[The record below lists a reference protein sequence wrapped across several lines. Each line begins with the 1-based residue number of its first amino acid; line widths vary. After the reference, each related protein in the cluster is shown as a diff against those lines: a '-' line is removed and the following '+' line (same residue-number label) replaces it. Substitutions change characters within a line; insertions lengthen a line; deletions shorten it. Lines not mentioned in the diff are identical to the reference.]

1 MSLPAK
7 REYTEKQI
15 KFLNSLMDNG
25 GNVLKA
31 IDDAG
36 YKHSSRNWLINTL
49 KDEIIDRTRVM
60 LASSSVK
67 AANRL
72 VEGLDMNGDIR
83 ANHMEIRLKSANE
96 ILDRV
101 GIGKKQDISIQAEV
115 IHGVVMLPAKKQMK
129 DVTPDG

>member
-7 REYTEKQI
+7 KEYTDKQT
-15 KFLNSLMDNG
+15 KFLNSLMNNG
-25 GNVLKA
+25 GHVLEA
-31 IDDAG
+31 IDEAG
-36 YKHSSRNWLINTL
+36 YKHSSKGWLISSL
-49 KDEIIDRTRVM
+49 KDEIIDRTRIM

-72 VEGLDMNGDIR
+72 VEGLDMDGDIR
-83 ANHMEIRLKSANE
+83 ANHMEIRLKAANE

-101 GIGKKQDISIQAEV
+101 GIGKKQDIAIQAEV

-129 DVTPDG
+129 DVTPGG

>member
-1 MSLPAK
+1 
-7 REYTEKQI
+7 
-15 KFLNSLMDNG
+15 
-25 GNVLKA
+25 
-31 IDDAG
+31 
-36 YKHSSRNWLINTL
+36 
-49 KDEIIDRTRVM
+49 M

-115 IHGVVMLPAKKQMK
+115 IHGVVMLPAKKEMK
-129 DVTPDG
+129 DVTPNA

>member
-49 KDEIIDRTRVM
+49 KDEIIDRTKVM

>member
-7 REYTEKQI
+7 REYTEKQV

-25 GNVLKA
+25 GNVSKA

-36 YKHSSRNWLINTL
+36 YKHSSRGWLINTL
-49 KDEIIDRTRVM
+49 KDEIISRTRVM

-72 VEGLDMNGDIR
+72 VEGLDMDGDIR
-83 ANHMEIRLKSANE
+83 ANHMEIRLKAANE

-101 GIGKKQDISIQAEV
+101 GIGKKQDIAIQAEV

>member
-7 REYTEKQI
+7 KEYTEKQV
-15 KFLNSLMDNG
+15 KFLNILMSNG
-25 GNVLKA
+25 GQVLA
-31 IDDAG
+31 AMDEAG
-36 YKHSSRNWLINTL
+36 YKPSSRSWLVRTL
-49 KDEIIDRTRVM
+49 KDEIIDRTKSM

-72 VEGLDMNGDIR
+72 MEGLDMNGDIR
-83 ANHMEIRLKSANE
+83 SSHMEIRLKAANE

-101 GIGKKQDISIQAEV
+101 GIGKKQDIAIQAEV

-129 DVTPDG
+129 DITPDG